1 MRISLPFF
9 ILGFPPTPAS
19 ASKGEMPFARVLG
32 AEGAAPGAA
41 PIPSGAVAAP
51 SRADSAV
58 AVSGRAASSAAPMD
72 RIFERDVA
80 GERTKGA
87 PAPAFVFGAFGGAA
101 PIPTGAAA
109 VARPVAVATPDP
121 VMPPD
126 TVVERDV
133 AGEAMK
139 GAAAPAF
146 AFGAFG
152 VFAPGRHGATAS
164 DAAALQAA
172 AITAAAEVRTPDAM
186 AARALGAVVVAGAVD
201 AVAAGDRA
209 STPGLRIAAPFRA
222 VATTH
227 VAAAAWPPSAPPTPE
242 APAAEETVASGG
254 APRPPVATPR
264 RTPSASLVV
273 VERDGRL
280 SVVAAAPDLKPGDHA
295 QVRLRLASAAAE
307 LGASLEDLHINGE
320 AGTPPAK
327 GGPRHGHR
335 AR

>member
-1 MRISLPFF
+1 MRIDRALI

-19 ASKGEMPFARVLG
+19 ASKAEMPFAQALG
-32 AEGAAPGAA
+32 AEDAAPGAA
-41 PIPSGAVAAP
+41 PIPAGAVAAP

-58 AVSGRAASSAAPMD
+58 AAPSRADSSAPPID

-80 GERTKGA
+80 GEQMKGA
-87 PAPAFVFGAFGGAA
+87 PAPAFVLGAFGGAA

-109 VARPVAVATPDP
+109 VARPVAAATLDP

-126 TVVERDV
+126 AVVERDV

-152 VFAPGRHGATAS
+152 VFAPARHGATAR
-164 DAAALQAA
+164 DAAALQAET
-172 AITAAAEVRTPDAM
+172 ITAAAEVRTPDAM
-186 AARALGAVVVAGAVD
+186 ASRALGVVVVAGAVD

-209 STPGLRIAAPFRA
+209 STPGLQIAAPVRA
-222 VATTH
+222 VATTR
-227 VAAAAWPPSAPPTPE
+227 VAAAWPPSAPSTPE

-254 APRPPVATPR
+254 APRPQVATPR

-320 AGTPPAK
+320 AGIPPAK

>member
-19 ASKGEMPFARVLG
+19 ARKGEIPFAQVLG

-41 PIPSGAVAAP
+41 PIPAGGVAA
-51 SRADSAV
+51 R
-58 AVSGRAASSAAPMD
+58 GRVDPSAAPMD
-72 RIFERDVA
+72 RILERDVA
-80 GERTKGA
+80 GEEMKRASA
-87 PAPAFVFGAFGGAA
+87 PALTFTAFGGAA
-101 PIPTGAAA
+101 PIPMGAAV
-109 VARPVAVATPDP
+109 VARHVAAAPLDA

-126 TVVERDV
+126 AVIERDV

-152 VFAPGRHGATAS
+152 VFAPARHGAAAR
-164 DAAALQAA
+164 DAAALQPE
-172 AITAAAEVRTPDAM
+172 AITAAAEVQTPNAM
-186 AARALGAVVVAGAVD
+186 AARASGAVVAVAVD
-201 AVAAGDRA
+201 AVAAGDRVSA
-209 STPGLRIAAPFRA
+209 PGLRTAAPVWA

-227 VAAAAWPPSAPPTPE
+227 VAVASPPSAPPTPE
-242 APAAEETVASGG
+242 APAAEEAVAGGG
-254 APRPPVATPR
+254 APRPQVATPR

-280 SVVAAAPDLKPGDHA
+280 SVVASAPDLKPGDHA
-295 QVRLRLASAAAE
+295 QARLRLASAAAE

-320 AGTPPAK
+320 AGNTPAK